1 MDREEIR
8 YLLGSTI
15 YARAKAYEN
24 RVQDLECETAE
35 NGVRHLSADV
45 RGSGR
50 NLYRTQAWLR
60 QNGSFVSASC
70 TCSFNE
76 NGEGPCCKHIG
87 ALLLHEVDEPEEKT
101 ESKPEKK
108 ALLDIPGV
116 QRGTEFAKEA
126 AARKDSYV
134 SGLEMLFGRKWRGDE
149 PVSDVRAQELLRA
162 YQEDALAEVESLTA
176 SDGQQRGFAELE
188 PELILDYSGQPPL
201 LRLRISDGGRQYVVK
216 SIPELLTAIE
226 KERSVSYGKTLAFVH
241 RWDAFTAEAQ
251 KILTLLRRQQDTVKS
266 VEAATGRPTRSIA
279 NGPAGSVPLSGELL
293 DELVALYEPRGEVGG
308 YALRKGLPALT
319 LRVEKKRGG
328 VHIVV
333 EPSLYTLQGL
343 DYSYLYNEDA
353 IWKLERAEAARLLP
367 ALNALCGSGL
377 FFTSKDAVS
386 FCSFVLP
393 VLGRKITID
402 DPDRLLLNQ
411 IPLEPVVQ
419 FYLDAPHMGA
429 VRAHPEF
436 LYGEDRVTPF
446 AAPTDLLRDARA
458 ERRAG
463 RLLQTYLTQQT
474 DSSPA
479 EYGTDDE
486 DTLVTFLE
494 EGVPALLAEG
504 EVYLSDAF
512 RDLQA
517 APPKISVGVSVQ
529 GSVLD
534 LEVDT
539 GEFPVSELKALL
551 KSLHQKKRYHR
562 LRDGRLLRLDDSLEV
577 LDELNE
583 TLELSGAKLGQNHAQ
598 LPLYRAP
605 SLDWALSGQTGVRFN
620 RDDAFRRI
628 SRSFHA
634 VKDSE
639 YAPPVSLQKT
649 LRKYQRDGYRWLR
662 TLDGYGMGGILADD
676 MGLGKTVQVL
686 SYLLAMK
693 QNGQTLPSLIVCPA
707 SLVLNWAEECQ
718 KFTPELSCVVVDGD
732 AAHRAELAESWPAA
746 DLVVTSYD
754 LLRRDE
760 ALYEGQEFYACI
772 LDEAQAIKNHTTQ
785 KYKAVCKVRSRV
797 RFALTGTPVENRL
810 GELWSIFSFL
820 MPGYLPSYKSFCSR
834 FEKPIVQEEDQ
845 TAVRRLNQLTGP
857 FILRRMKSD
866 VLKELPPKTE
876 NVYRIE
882 LEEEQRKLY
891 LAAVVDARE
900 KLQAAKPEDKMAVF
914 AVLMRLREICC
925 DPRLIA
931 DNWEGGSAKLDAC
944 AELVSSA
951 VEGGHRIL
959 LFSQFTSML
968 ELLAKRLDAE
978 GISHFTLQGSTPKPV
993 RAELVR
999 RFNGGEVSVFLISL
1013 RAGGTGLNL
1022 TAADIVI
1029 HYDPWW
1035 NVAAQNQAT
1044 DRAYRIGQQN
1054 PVQVYKLIAQDTIEE
1069 KIVEL
1074 QQAKQSLADTV
1085 TGTADGAILS
1095 MRPDE
1100 LLQLLE
1106 GSEP

>member
-1 MDREEIR
+1 MDADEIR
-8 YLLGSTI
+8 TLLGDNI
-15 YARAKAYEN
+15 FERAKKYRKRIQQSTCTVNA
-24 RVQDLECETAE
+24 D
-35 NGVRHLSADV
+35 GVRHISAMV
-45 RGSGR
+45 QGSGGS
-50 NLYRTQAWLR
+50 YYYTQAWLR
-60 QNGSFVSASC
+60 ENGSFVSASC
-70 TCSFNE
+70 SCPYNQ
-76 NGEGPCCKHIG
+76 NGDGTYCKHIG
-87 ALLLHEVDEPEEKT
+87 ALLLDDAEKNAPAPAA
-101 ESKPEKK
+101 KPD
-108 ALLDIPGV
+108 AIPGV
-116 QRGTEFAKEA
+116 VRGA
-126 AARKDSYV
+126 AGLAPEPARRDSYA
-134 SGLEMLFGRKWRGDE
+134 SGLEMLFGKKWHGE
-149 PVSDVRAQELLRA
+149 TPVSDHEARRLLDTYKEAALENLGVDETAQR
-162 YQEDALAEVESLTA
+162 T
-176 SDGQQRGFAELE
+176 GFAHLE
-188 PELILDYSGQPPL
+188 PELTLVPGAQPW

-216 SIPELLTAIE
+216 SIPNLMEAVE
-226 KERSVSYGKTLAFVH
+226 MGKSVSYGKALAFVH
-241 RWDAFTAEAQ
+241 RWDAFDEESRALLQ
-251 KILTLLRRQQDTVKS
+251 LLRRQVNARQSMDK
-266 VEAATGRPTRSIA
+266 AAVRVYGGA
-279 NGPAGSVPLSGELL
+279 EQGPAGGMILTGEIF
-293 DELVALYEPRGEVGG
+293 DDLVQLYEHTGFLGG
-308 YALRKGLPALT
+308 YELREGLPVIT
-319 LRVEKKRGG
+319 MTVERRRGG
-328 VHIVV
+328 VQV
-333 EPSLYTLQGL
+333 EGEPALSAVQGL
-343 DYSYLYNEDA
+343 DYDYLFSENTL
-353 IWKLERAEAARLLP
+353 WRLQRPGCTRILP
-367 ALNALCGSGL
+367 ALQALGGKSL
-377 FFTSKDAVS
+377 FFTSADATA
-386 FCSFVLP
+386 FCSYVLP
-393 VLGRKITID
+393 ELGSKLNIV
-402 DPDRLLLNQ
+402 DPERLLLNQ

-419 FYLDAPHMGA
+419 FYLDAPDSF
-429 VRAHPEF
+429 RIEAHAEF
-436 LYGEDRVTPF
+436 LYGEDKVTPF
-446 AAPTDLLRDARA
+446 VPSPAGLLRDVRA
-458 ERRAG
+458 ESRAK
-463 RLLQTYLTQQT
+463 RLLASYLQ
-474 DSSPA
+474 PGVGGR
-479 EYGTDDE
+479 EEVYGTADE
-486 DTLVTFLE
+486 DEIYRMLE

-504 EVYLSDAF
+504 EVYLTDAF
-512 RDLQA
+512 RSLQA
-517 APPKISVGVSVQ
+517 APPRITVGVSVH

-539 GEFPVSELKALL
+539 GEFPVAELKDLL
-551 KSLHQKKRYHR
+551 RSLHQKKRYHR

-785 KYKAVCKVRSRV
+785 KYKAVCKVCSRV

-820 MPGYLPSYKSFCSR
+820 MPGYLPPYKNFCAR
-834 FEKPIVQEEDQ
+834 FEKPIVQEEDAN
-845 TAVRRLNQLTGP
+845 AVRRLNQLTGP
-857 FILRRMKSD
+857 FILRRMKAD
-866 VLKELPPKTE
+866 VLRELPPKTE
-876 NVYRIE
+876 NVHRIE
-882 LEEEQRKLY
+882 LDTEQRKLY

-900 KLQAAKPEDKMAVF
+900 KLRAAKPEDKMAVF
-914 AVLMRLREICC
+914 AVLMRLRQICC
-925 DPRLIA
+925 DPRLVA
-931 DNWEGGSAKLDAC
+931 DNWSGGSAKLDAC
-944 AELVSSA
+944 MELVTAA

-968 ELLAKRLDAE
+968 DLLAQRLDEA
-978 GISHFTLQGSTPKPV
+978 GVSHFTLQGSTPKPV
-993 RAELVR
+993 RAERVR
-999 RFNGGEVSVFLISL
+999 RFNAGEASVFLISL

-1044 DRAYRIGQQN
+1044 DRAYRIGQKN

-1085 TGTADGAILS
+1085 TGSADGAILS
-1095 MRPDE
+1095 MKPEE
-1100 LLQLLE
+1100 LLQLLGE
-1106 GSEP
+1106 EA